1 MGNEIVNGVSNAI
14 NAVFGDCDIY
24 QNDVTQGFSEPCF
37 FIALLQETRRAY
49 PNGRASRQYL
59 LDISYFPEDG
69 GDNRTMVAVSE
80 ELLDALSMIK
90 LQDGSFL
97 RGTNLSAGVTDDVL
111 HCGVTY
117 TRFTQEITEQP
128 LMQSSEISTII

>member
-1 MGNEIVNGVSNAI
+1 MGNEIVDGVSNAI

-37 FIALLQETRRAY
+37 FIALLQETRQAY

-69 GDNRTMVAVSE
+69 GDNRTMAAVSE

-97 RGTNLSAGVTDDVL
+97 RGTNLSAFTATSLPKAAVIANL
-111 HCGVTY
+111 SNAPPMI
-117 TRFTQEITEQP
+117 RFDT
-128 LMQSSEISTII
+128 